1 MTHALVVELLAGG
14 VYRDPGLHDG
24 RTPEV
29 GEKLSIKA
37 ADRTITCRVETVAYG
52 AIPHSQ
58 KTFEAVDDV
67 HAREE

>member
-1 MTHALVVELLAGG
+1 MTHKLVIELLGG
-14 VYRDPGLHDG
+14 GLYRDPALRDG
-24 RTPEV
+24 RTPDKGDRLCVKTPE
-29 GEKLSIKA
+29 
-37 ADRTITCRVETVAYG
+37 RTITCRVETVGYG